1 MKQFKKNQLDKTRQ
15 EIRVQMA
22 KEQAAMHSVN
32 LAVARWSA
40 GACKMDSPPSSAQA
54 CWHEHVQNSFI
65 EWLSNGGFSQAPL
78 KQAQQAG
85 QPERGSAAQ
94 QPPGVKKHG
103 KTGHAAGKALVK
115 GHTCT
120 A

>member
-1 MKQFKKNQLDKTRQ
+1 MKQFKKDQLDKTRQ
-15 EIRVQMA
+15 QMRVQMA

-40 GACKMDSPPSSAQA
+40 GCCTTDSPPSSAQA
-54 CWHEHVQNSFI
+54 RWHEHAQNSFI

-78 KQAQQAG
+78 EHVQPADAEDRG
-85 QPERGSAAQ
+85 QPVTLRTGSKRQA
-94 QPPGVKKHG
+94 
-103 KTGHAAGKALVK
+103 KTLAKNHP
-115 GHTCT
+115 CT